1 MLAPLRLLL
10 LLTFLLS
17 LPAPGYPQAAHPVAV
32 ISLPFDLV
40 GGLIVLRNL
49 PLNDKQGDFV
59 LDTGC
64 AYGLVVEQAA
74 FSGQLR
80 PAPTR
85 GLSSTGSV
93 AQQQVSVRSFQ
104 LGAAHYTGLTAVST
118 SLTSIRQAIGPR
130 LLGLVGYE
138 LLRDYEVVI
147 DYAHR
152 RLTCYPLGRP
162 VRRPFTWRDSVAFT
176 LAKGL
181 PVATGRIGRASVRLL
196 LDTGAMGNNLDATF
210 SQSLPAAARPQVLGR
225 EVLIGTAGQQAAQ
238 RARLPVL
245 QVGHTEWADLP
256 VLLTTLARPSSG
268 RALPYDGVLG
278 FPFLQQDVLVSFH
291 YGRRQFYT
299 LTPR

>member
-1 MLAPLRLLL
+1 MLVTLRLLL
-10 LLTFLLS
+10 TLTFLLA
-17 LPAPGYPQAAHPVAV
+17 LPAQGYAQPARPVAV

-74 FSGQLR
+74 FNGQLR

-104 LGAAHYTGLTAVST
+104 LGSAHYSGLTAVAT
-118 SLTSIRQAIGPR
+118 SLASIRQAIGPR

-147 DYAHR
+147 E
-152 RLTCYPLGRP
+152 LRP
-162 VRRPFTWRDSVAFT
+162 PAPE
-176 LAKGL
+176 L
-181 PVATGRIGRASVRLL
+181 
-196 LDTGAMGNNLDATF
+196 
-210 SQSLPAAARPQVLGR
+210 LPARAP
-225 EVLIGTAGQQAAQ
+225 GTP
-238 RARLPVL
+238 PV
-245 QVGHTEWADLP
+245 
-256 VLLTTLARPSSG
+256 
-268 RALPYDGVLG
+268 
-278 FPFLQQDVLVSFH
+278 
-291 YGRRQFYT
+291 
-299 LTPR
+299 